1 MSEGIFDIDKIVA
14 AIADAKTRAVMTRA
28 LHAEAA
34 ALKALEDIRLE
45 PYEEPEY
52 EAQDL
57 VMWEELAGPVRATLI
72 ALAEL
77 KESIAPLAPADA
89 QPHSDEVDIAFDLIE
104 PTPVSPV
111 RDNMKEEVD
120 QLVRT
125 TLIAGQ
131 ALEDLTEDSMR
142 AAVRP
147 LLELMSYETVRFGG
161 RLRNPTIIADRWN
174 LLADMQEFKGKFR
187 KLLAAL
193 RLALVHPYTTP
204 EQRAALADYRTE
216 LDEALQLRQ
225 ALAHLLRD
233 VLGLVEASA
242 HCSEEERAFIVQELF
257 VRLIRFSRSPAFQLV
272 RAPDKRLMIEFRHDL
287 ATKLGVDRLSA
298 REVGDVLEGFLRY
311 LEALGAISRREVLV
325 NHDRLLVHELKRDL
339 NVVDISGHADAIAL
353 LAQIRARA
361 MALLGRDPVLDDCLE
376 GRPLLDEEAD
386 LVFTIGWLRRAL
398 TRIR

>member
-1 MSEGIFDIDKIVA
+1 MLDIDKIAA
-14 AIADAKTRAVMTRA
+14 AIPDVESRAVMTRA
-28 LHAEAA
+28 LRAEAA
-34 ALKALEDIRLE
+34 AYEALEDIRLE
-45 PYEEPEY
+45 PYEEPDY
-52 EAQDL
+52 EPQDL
-57 VMWEELAGPVRATLI
+57 IMWEELAQPVRATLI

-77 KESIAPLAPADA
+77 KEALLPLAPEES
-89 QPHSDEVDIAFDLIE
+89 QPQSDDIDIAFDLID
-104 PTPVSPV
+104 PSPAEQV
-111 RDNMKEEVD
+111 RDTMKEEVD

-125 TLIAGQ
+125 TLVPAPD
-131 ALEDLTEDSMR
+131 ESPEKSMR

-147 LLELMSYETVRFGG
+147 LSDLMVYETIRFGG

-193 RLALVHPYTTP
+193 RLALVHPYTTA
-204 EQRAALADYRTE
+204 EERAALADYRTE
-216 LDEALQLRQ
+216 LDAALQLRQ
-225 ALAHLLRD
+225 ALAYLLRD

-298 REVGDVLEGFLRY
+298 REVSDVLEGFLRY

-361 MALLGRDPVLDDCLE
+361 TALLGRDPVIDDFLAA
-376 GRPLLDEEAD
+376 RPLLDEEAD
-386 LVFTIGWLRRAL
+386 LSFTISWLRRAL
-398 TRIR
+398 ARIR